1 MLDATTTESAT
12 TTGGWAPGGAPG
24 GQRPVED
31 VVAAGVLLDV
41 SRVLGGLLGLARP
54 ALGVRTERV
63 TRLVR
68 LMARALDIDRPW
80 EFEVA
85 ARLSQIGW
93 LTVPTETHAAALRGD
108 PLPDEE
114 WCAVASHPLVARD
127 LLAEVGRLDGVREMI
142 ARQREPFAVARR
154 DPRAGGAPRQAHAGW
169 PLAPRVRRLRRAPRP
184 WPGPRCR
191 ARTVVVAASR
201 VRPGA
206 RAGAHPVHWRG
217 PIARPRV
224 LTLENRTRRC
234 GTV

>member
-1 MLDATTTESAT
+1 MLDAPTTESAIT
-12 TTGGWAPGGAPG
+12 TSGCEWTPGGAPCS
-24 GQRPVED
+24 QRPVED

-54 ALGVRTERV
+54 VLGVRTERV

-108 PLPDEE
+108 PLPDDE

-127 LLAEVGRLDGVREMI
+127 LLAEVGRLNGVREMI
-142 ARQREPFAVARR
+142 ARQREPFAVAGEIPVPVARR
-154 DPRAGGAPRQAHAGW
+154 DRLMLGGHLLRVCGDYVALLDHGVARETALERLSSQ
-169 PLAPRVRRLRRAPRP
+169 PLEFDPAL
-184 WPGPRCR
+184 
-191 ARTVVVAASR
+191 
-201 VRPGA
+201 
-206 RAGAHPVHWRG
+206 VH
-217 PIARPRV
+217 V
-224 LTLENRTRRC
+224 LTQCTAEDRLPDRAS
-234 GTV
+234 

>member
-12 TTGGWAPGGAPG
+12 TKGGWAPGGAPG

-108 PLPDEE
+108 PLPDDE

-127 LLAEVGRLDGVREMI
+127 LLAEVGRLYGVREMI
-142 ARQREPFAVARR
+142 ARQREPFAVAGEIPVPVARR
-154 DPRAGGAPRQAHAGW
+154 DRLMLGGHLLRVCGDYVALLDHGVARDAALERLSSQ
-169 PLAPRVRRLRRAPRP
+169 PLEFDPALV
-184 WPGPRCR
+184 
-191 ARTVVVAASR
+191 
-201 VRPGA
+201 
-206 RAGAHPVHWRG
+206 
-217 PIARPRV
+217 RV
-224 LTLENRTRRC
+224 LTQCTGEDRSPDC
-234 GTV
+234 AS